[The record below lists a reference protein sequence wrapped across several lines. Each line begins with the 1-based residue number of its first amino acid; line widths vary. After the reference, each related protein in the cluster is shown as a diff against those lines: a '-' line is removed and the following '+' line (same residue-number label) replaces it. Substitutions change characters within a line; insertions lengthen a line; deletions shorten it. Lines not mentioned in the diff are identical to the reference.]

1 MYYKRTP
8 DVRCVIVLCQE
19 FLYISEHTWK
29 RIGTSMENIIRE
41 MYKKPYVIAEAGC
54 NHKGQMEIAHEMI
67 ITAAIFCKADA
78 IKFQKR
84 CPKELL
90 TPEQYN
96 APHPNPYNSY
106 GKTYGEHRE
115 FLEFTVEEHAQ
126 LKTWCEEM
134 GITYSASVW
143 DMTSA
148 KEIASLKPKFIKI
161 PSACNNHYEMLQWL
175 CGNYEGE
182 IQLSFGMTT
191 HAEEE
196 EIVGLFEKYDRAKD
210 LVLFN
215 CISGYPVPFDD
226 VCLLEI
232 KRMRE
237 KYENRVKA
245 IGFSGHHLGIAVDI
259 AAYTLGASV
268 VERHYTLDR
277 TWKGTDHAASLEPDG
292 IRKLVRNLNAVHD
305 ALNYKLDEILP
316 IEMAQRKKLKYRL

>member
-1 MYYKRTP
+1 M
-8 DVRCVIVLCQE
+8 
-19 FLYISEHTWK
+19 
-29 RIGTSMENIIRE
+29 
-41 MYKKPYVIAEAGC
+41 
-54 NHKGQMEIAHEMI
+54 GQMAIAHEMI

-90 TPEQYN
+90 APEQYN

-126 LKTWCEEM
+126 LKTWCEEV
-134 GITYSASVW
+134 GITYATSVW

-148 KEIASLKPKFIKI
+148 KEITSLKPEFIKI
-161 PSACNNHYEMLQWL
+161 PSACNNNYEMLQWL
-175 CGNYEGE
+175 CKNYAGE

-191 HAEEE
+191 HNEEE
-196 EIVGLFEKYDRAKD
+196 QIVQLFEKYDRAQD
-210 LVLFN
+210 LILFN
-215 CISGYPVPFDD
+215 CVSGYPVPFED

-232 KRMRE
+232 NRIRE

-245 IGFSGHHLGIAVDI
+245 IGFSGHHLGIAVDV

-292 IRKLVRNLNAVHD
+292 IRKLVRNLNAVYET
-305 ALNYKLDEILP
+305 LTYKSDEILP
-316 IEMAQRKKLKYRL
+316 IERVQREKLKFRM